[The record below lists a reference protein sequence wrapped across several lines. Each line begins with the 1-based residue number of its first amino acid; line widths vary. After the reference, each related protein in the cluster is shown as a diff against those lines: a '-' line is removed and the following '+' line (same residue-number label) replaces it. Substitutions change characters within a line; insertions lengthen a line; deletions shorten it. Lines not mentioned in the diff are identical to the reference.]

1 MAPCDST
8 NHTVS
13 HRKLRLAINSTL
25 QVPSTT
31 ITLRVATI
39 TTINYI
45 IYYLLLLLVVVVVVV
60 VVHLNDKSK
69 VPPIACYQVT
79 AGEVEV

>member
-45 IYYLLLLLVVVVVVV
+45 IYYLLLLLLVVVV

>member
-45 IYYLLLLLVVVVVVV
+45 IYYLLLLLVVVVVV
-60 VVHLNDKSK
+60 HLNDKSK